1 MRRPGR
7 ASPDHE
13 CKPRTWR
20 QPGNRVIALLRA
32 VADAIDRCELSYVG
46 RSEIDLARA
55 QAQHAAYAAALTSLG
70 CRPQWLTPLPAQ
82 PDGVFVEDTAVVVPE
97 VAVITRPGAAS
108 RRGEID
114 SAALALADHLP
125 VRRIREPAT
134 LEGGDVLTIGRRLYV
149 GASARSNAQ
158 GVAQLAQALAPFGY
172 SVRAVAMRDC
182 LHLKSAATF
191 IAPDTVLVNPAW
203 VDPAE
208 FGCARVINVAAD
220 EPFGANT
227 LTVGGI
233 TLVSADYPQTR
244 QLLEQ
249 AGIATQELDVSELH
263 KAEAALTCLS
273 IIIGR

>member
-1 MRRPGR
+1 
-7 ASPDHE
+7 
-13 CKPRTWR
+13 
-20 QPGNRVIALLRA
+20 VIALVRA
-32 VADAIDRCELSYVG
+32 VADSLGRCELSYLG
-46 RSEIDLARA
+46 RSEIDIPRARS
-55 QAQHAAYAAALTSLG
+55 QHTRYTAALAALG
-70 CRPQWLTPLPAQ
+70 CELEWLPPLPAQ

-114 SAALALADHLP
+114 SAAAALAAHVP
-125 VRRIREPAT
+125 VRRISEPAT
-134 LEGGDVLTIGRRLYV
+134 LEGGDVLRIGRRLYV
-149 GASARSNAQ
+149 GASRRSNAQ
-158 GVAQLAQALAPFGY
+158 GVAQLGQALAPFGY

-191 IAPDTVLVNPAW
+191 IAPDTLLANPAW

-208 FGCARVINVAAD
+208 FGCARTLTVAAD

-233 TLVSADYPQTR
+233 TLVSADYPQTQQR
-244 QLLEQ
+244 LES
-249 AGIATQELDVSELH
+249 AGVVTRTLDVSELH

-273 IIIGR
+273 VLIGE

>member
-1 MRRPGR
+1 MAPG
-7 ASPDHE
+7 A
-13 CKPRTWR
+13 T
-20 QPGNRVIALLRA
+20 VIALVRA
-32 VADAIDRCELSYVG
+32 VAASLGQCELSYVG
-46 RSEIDLARA
+46 RSEIDVARA
-55 QAQHAAYAAALTSLG
+55 GSQHGHYTAALAALD
-70 CRPQWLTPLPAQ
+70 CQLEWLPALPQQ

-114 SAALALADHLP
+114 SAAAALAAHLP
-125 VRRIREPAT
+125 VRRISEPAT
-134 LEGGDVLTIGRRLYV
+134 LEGGDVLRIGRSLYV
-149 GASARSNAQ
+149 GASRRSNAQ

-191 IAPDTVLVNPAW
+191 IAPDTLLANPAW

-208 FGCARVINVAAD
+208 FGCARTITVATE

-233 TLVSADYPQTR
+233 TLVSADYPKTR
-244 QLLEQ
+244 QRLEA
-249 AGIATQELDVSELH
+249 AGVVTRTLDISELH

-273 IIIGR
+273 VLIGP